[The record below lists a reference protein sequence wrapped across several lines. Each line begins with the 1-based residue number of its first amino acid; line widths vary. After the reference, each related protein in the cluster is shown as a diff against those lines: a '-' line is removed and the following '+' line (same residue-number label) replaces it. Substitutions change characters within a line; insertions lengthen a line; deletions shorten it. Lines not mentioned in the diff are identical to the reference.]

1 MQRTNVIHPDQRTNA
16 PEPRW
21 PVVVALL
28 ATGALYLAMPQA
40 LSVGPRWLPF
50 GIVAVL
56 LVPTLITH
64 HLGHVRVN
72 VWLGYLLS
80 ATVTLFLLW
89 SLRILVKSVF
99 AHRESPTGLLTS
111 GALLW
116 VTNVLVFATWYWR
129 LDAGGPH
136 ERDSR
141 VGHPTGA
148 FLFPQMVTP
157 GVTHRSDKLDARAEP
172 WSPNFVDYLFL
183 AFNTSTAFSPTDT
196 PALTRWAKVLM
207 MVQSLISMAT
217 LLILVGR
224 VVNII

>member
-1 MQRTNVIHPDQRTNA
+1 MHRTNATESGQRTNPA
-16 PEPRW
+16 EPRW

-28 ATGALYLAMPQA
+28 ATGALYFAMPEA
-40 LSVGPRWLPF
+40 LSVGPRWLLF
-50 GIVAVL
+50 AIVAVL
-56 LVPTLITH
+56 LIPTLITH
-64 HLGHVRVN
+64 RLGHVRVN
-72 VWLGYLLS
+72 VRLGYLLS
-80 ATVTLFLLW
+80 GTVTLFLLW
-89 SLRILVKSVF
+89 SLRLLVKSVF
-99 AHRESPTGLLTS
+99 AHGESPAGLLTS

-116 VTNVLVFATWYWR
+116 ATNVLVFATWYWR

-136 ERDSR
+136 ERARR

-148 FLFPQMVTP
+148 FLFPQMVMP
-157 GVTHRSDKLDARAEP
+157 GVTHRSGGPDAPAEP

-207 MVQSLISMAT
+207 MIQSLISMTT

>member
-1 MQRTNVIHPDQRTNA
+1 MQRSSADETVSRASD

-28 ATGALYLAMPQA
+28 AVGALYWAMPRSMS
-40 LSVGPRWLPF
+40 LGPRWMPLV
-50 GIVAVL
+50 ILAVL
-56 LVPTLITH
+56 IVPSLITH
-64 HLGHVRVN
+64 RLGHVRVN
-72 VWLGYLLS
+72 IWLGYLLS
-80 ATVTLFLLW
+80 GVVTLLLVW
-89 SLRILVKSVF
+89 SLALLVRTVF
-99 AHRESPTGLLTS
+99 AHGESPAELLTS

-116 VTNVLVFATWYWR
+116 MTNVLVFATWYWR

-136 ERDSR
+136 ARDRR

-157 GVTHRSDKLDARAEP
+157 DVTHRPDGAKAEP
-172 WSPNFVDYLFL
+172 WSPVFVDYLFL
-183 AFNTSTAFSPTDT
+183 AFNTSTAFSPTDV
-196 PALTRWAKVLM
+196 PALSRWAKVLM
-207 MVQSLISMAT
+207 MSQSLISMTT